1 MSQKTTESKR
11 LLTHAI
17 AEWACALKYE
27 HLSPEA
33 IQAAKVFWFDFIGWN
48 RSREIHIA
56 GEARLASGIQQPQEI
71 GAFQNTGAP
80 PDQNNQAGV
89 RSTSGQR
96 NEIVAIT
103 GD

>member
-1 MSQKTTESKR
+1 MAHQRTESKR
-11 LLTHAI
+11 MLSDVI

-27 HLSPEA
+27 HLSPAA
-33 IQAAKVFWFDFIGWN
+33 IQAAKLFWFDSIGWN
-48 RSREIHIA
+48 RSREIYIA
-56 GEARLASGIQQPQEI
+56 GEARLASGIEQPQEI